1 MRTRIFTRTRI
12 VAHAL
17 LGAASRKP
25 PGPHPRRILIAHH
38 PKMIGDTL
46 LLAHLA
52 AKARHAWPQAH
63 IVMTASQA
71 TQPLFASRPW
81 GVEAIAYEPD
91 EARTLSAFRAG
102 GSYDL
107 AFVPGDNRYGWF
119 ARAAGAR
126 WVVGFAGDRPGYK
139 DLLLDQRHDYP
150 GTPQTWGDMAADLVP
165 GEEPPPYA
173 PSQWTAPP
181 AQPFEMPRRAYAVIH
196 LGASTP
202 LKRWLPERWAQL
214 AEHLEGRGLEVVWSA
229 GRGEESLVALS
240 DLHRR
245 RRSYAGTLD
254 LAQMW
259 RLIAGAQIM
268 VTPDTGLAHLSRLT
282 FTPTVSLFGP
292 GTPQLVGSG
301 RFFRNAPWVPVIVDP
316 FACRDQHILFRRE
329 IPWVRRCSRT
339 VRQCATP
346 ACMQAIETRQVVS
359 AIDAL
364 MPSMRI
370 AAPGG

>member
-25 PGPHPRRILIAHH
+25 PGPHPRRVLIAHH

-52 AKARHAWPQAH
+52 AKARHAWPRAD
-63 IVMTASQA
+63 IVMTASKA
-71 TQPLFASRPW
+71 TQPLFAARPW

-91 EARTLSAFRAG
+91 EAGTLSAFRAG
-102 GSYDL
+102 GRYDL

-126 WVVGFAGDRPGYK
+126 WVVGFAGDRPAYK
-139 DLLLDQRHDYP
+139 DRLLDERHDYP
-150 GTPQTWGDMAADLVP
+150 ATPDTWGDMAAGLVP
-165 GEEPPPYA
+165 GESPPPYD
-173 PSQWTAPP
+173 PSQWPAPP
-181 AQPFEMPRRAYAVIH
+181 SSAFDVPRRPYAVIH

-202 LKRWLPERWAQL
+202 LKQWMPQRWTELAAQL
-214 AEHLEGRGLEVVWSA
+214 ETRGLEVVWSA
-229 GRGEESLVALS
+229 GQGEEGLVAQS
-240 DLHRR
+240 DPQAR

-259 RLIAGAQIM
+259 RLIAGARLM

-282 FTPTVSLFGP
+282 FTPTVVLFGP

-301 RFFRNAPWVPVIVDP
+301 RFFRNAPWMPVIVDP

-329 IPWVRRCSRT
+329 IEWVRRCSRT
-339 VRQCATP
+339 QRQCATP
-346 ACMQAIETRQVVS
+346 ACMHAIEVRQVAA

-364 MPSMRI
+364 LPRERI
-370 AAPGG
+370 AAPAG

>member
-1 MRTRIFTRTRI
+1 MRTRVLTRTRI

-17 LGAASRKP
+17 SGAASRRP
-25 PGPHPRRILIAHH
+25 PGGSPARVLIAHH

-52 AKARHAWPQAH
+52 AKARHAWPHAE
-63 IVMTASQA
+63 IVMTASRA
-71 TQPLFASRPW
+71 TQPLFAARPW

-91 EARTLSAFRAG
+91 DARSLSAFRARG
-102 GSYDL
+102 AYDL

-126 WVVGFAGDRPGYK
+126 WVVGFAGDRPAYK
-139 DLLLDQRHDYP
+139 DRLLDERREYP
-150 GTPQTWGDMAADLVP
+150 SAPDTWGDMAADLVP
-165 GEEPPPYA
+165 GDSPPPYH
-173 PSQWTAPP
+173 PSQWPAPP
-181 AQPFEMPRRAYAVIH
+181 HAPFEVPRRPYAVVH

-202 LKRWLPERWAQL
+202 LKRWVPARWAEL
-214 AEHLEGRGLEVVWSA
+214 AAALEARGLEVAWSA
-229 GRGEESLVALS
+229 GRGEEGLVAEA
-240 DLHRR
+240 DPRGR

-259 RLIAGAQIM
+259 ALLASADLM

-282 FTPTVSLFGP
+282 FTPTVALFGP

-301 RFFRNAPWVPVIVDP
+301 RFFREAPWLPVIVDP
-316 FACRDQHILFRRE
+316 FHCRDQHVLFRRE

-339 VRQCATP
+339 LRECGRP
-346 ACMQAIETRQVVS
+346 ACMEAIEVKRVLE
-359 AIDAL
+359 AIDTLLPVERRTRLAE
-364 MPSMRI
+364 
-370 AAPGG
+370 